1 MMDVMS
7 SDTETII
14 LDVYPWAEPT
24 DEQKRMFD
32 ALPPEEKR
40 RLIDTAIEE
49 GFTSP
54 VSDKPMHDVIAEAKT
69 ELNQ

>member
-1 MMDVMS
+1 MD

-14 LDVYPWAEPT
+14 LDIYPWAEPT

-40 RLIDTAIEE
+40 RLIDEAIKQ
-49 GFTSP
+49 GFASP
-54 VSDKPMHDVIAEAKT
+54 LSDKSMQDVIAEAKS
-69 ELNQ
+69 ELGQ

>member
-1 MMDVMS
+1 MDFMS
-7 SDTETII
+7 TDTETII

-40 RLIDTAIEE
+40 RLIDQAIED

-54 VSDKPMHDVIAEAKT
+54 LSDKSMDDIIREAKA
-69 ELNQ
+69 ELHR

>member
-1 MMDVMS
+1 MDVMS
-7 SDTETII
+7 SETETII

-40 RLIDTAIEE
+40 RLIDAAIEE

-54 VSDKPMHDVIAEAKT
+54 DSDKPMHDVIAEAKA

>member
-1 MMDVMS
+1 MDFMS
-7 SDTETII
+7 TDTETII

-40 RLIDTAIEE
+40 RLIDQAIED

-54 VSDKPMHDVIAEAKT
+54 LSDKSMDDIIRETKAE
-69 ELNQ
+69 LHR

>member
-1 MMDVMS
+1 MS
-7 SDTETII
+7 TETETII

-32 ALPPEEKR
+32 ALPPEEMR
-40 RLIDTAIEE
+40 RLIDQAIED

-54 VSDKPMHDVIAEAKT
+54 LSDKPMDDVIAEAKA

>member
-1 MMDVMS
+1 MS
-7 SDTETII
+7 TETETII

-32 ALPPEEKR
+32 ALPPEEMR
-40 RLIDTAIEE
+40 RLIDQAIED

-54 VSDKPMHDVIAEAKT
+54 LSDKPWMT
-69 ELNQ
+69 LSRRPRPN

>member
-1 MMDVMS
+1 MD

-14 LDVYPWAEPT
+14 LDIYPWAEPT

-40 RLIDTAIEE
+40 RLIDEAIKQ
-49 GFTSP
+49 GFASP
-54 VSDKPMHDVIAEAKT
+54 LSDKSMQDVIAEAKS
-69 ELNQ
+69 ELGR

>member
-1 MMDVMS
+1 MD

-14 LDVYPWAEPT
+14 LDIYPWAEPT

-40 RLIDTAIEE
+40 RLINEAIKQ
-49 GFTSP
+49 GFASP
-54 VSDKPMHDVIAEAKT
+54 LSDKSMQDVIAEAKS
-69 ELNQ
+69 ELGQ